1 MEMPIQIIDQLQPPA
16 ASNSKSGNAK
26 PDAVGQK
33 SFKSTLHKA
42 LGTNSATGEQSTAV
56 QKETETTEPAKTVKM
71 TEEAPPTALVTPL
84 VVPLVAVLELLP
96 EAGRETAPP
105 TSQPAVPEGFIT
117 AEQPVSV
124 AMAAPPFQEATVTLA
139 QTTGNSAKGE
149 ATGVNAAQT
158 LTATAGIPLAAE
170 AQEQSPVIPPTETT
184 PLINKPAANQAASQ
198 ATPYVANN
206 TPNAGLAT
214 ETVNTAN
221 LVNGTV
227 ANPSQRAQSVQ
238 DSEQTA
244 GDRMEVVIPVAMA
257 KEQLSDSADSHTAD
271 TPADQTVRI
280 PFTVTQTVKQDIPAM
295 PLPAEEIPPPVKEQ
309 VVQAIVQRARLLS
322 DGTRQQM
329 QIQLKPEHLGTL
341 NVQIA
346 VENGAVTAKF
356 LTDNPQ
362 VKQALEA
369 SFNQLKQDLQAQGFK
384 VQDVAVSVAQ
394 QGMSFSEFSRRSP
407 QFELIKS
414 KRLGKV
420 SNEVMEQTATVNASL
435 LENYG
440 GLFAGEVDY
449 KV

>member
-1 MEMPIQIIDQLQPPA
+1 MEMLIQIIDQLQIQTANPSLNTKPV
-16 ASNSKSGNAK
+16 NAK
-26 PDAVGQK
+26 PAAPGQK
-33 SFKSTLHKA
+33 CFKATLNEA
-42 LGTNSATGEQSTAV
+42 LGTASSTGEQRAAV
-56 QKETETTEPAKTVKM
+56 QSETETTDPAKSANT
-71 TEEAPPTALVTPL
+71 TEEVTTVVPL
-84 VVPLVAVLELLP
+84 VVPPVVVTELLQ
-96 EAGRETAPP
+96 GVVQETAQ
-105 TSQPAVPEGFIT
+105 TSQSAVPEGPTNT
-117 AEQPVSV
+117 AEQPASV
-124 AMAAPPFQEATVTLA
+124 AMVTQNTPQGAAFTHVQ
-139 QTTGNSAKGE
+139 NSSTASGGQK
-149 ATGVNAAQT
+149 T
-158 LTATAGIPLAAE
+158 LTTEQNILLAAD
-170 AQEQSPVIPPTETT
+170 EQGQIPVTPQTETT
-184 PLINKPAANQAASQ
+184 SMVTSMVNKQTANQTTS
-198 ATPYVANN
+198 YIANN
-206 TPNAGLAT
+206 PTSSGLST
-214 ETVNTAN
+214 EAVSKANTIH
-221 LVNGTV
+221 GTV
-227 ANPSQRAQSVQ
+227 ANPSQTEQSVQ
-238 DSEQTA
+238 EPQTIS
-244 GDRMEVVIPVAMA
+244 DRTVMVIPVAVA
-257 KEQLSDSADSHTAD
+257 QEQLSDSTDSNTAD
-271 TPADQTVRI
+271 TSVMTPLTAAQ
-280 PFTVTQTVKQDIPAM
+280 PVKQDVQAIPF
-295 PLPAEEIPPPVKEQ
+295 PAGETAPPVKEQ
-309 VVQAIVQRARLLS
+309 VVQAIVQRARLIS
-322 DGTRQQM
+322 DGTQQQM